1 MSIADPHKRD
11 FATNARLPR
20 IALLALAIGVLS
32 TFAAFALLS
41 LIHLFTNLFFFQ
53 RLSFAD
59 RSPALNTLG
68 PWAAAV
74 PVAGG
79 VVVGLIARF
88 GSEKIRGHGIPEA
101 IEAILFGKSR
111 MSPKVA
117 VLKPLAS
124 GIVIG
129 SGGPFGAE
137 GPIIMTGGA
146 IGSLIA
152 QFVKVTAAERK
163 TLLVAGATAGMT
175 AVFGTPVA
183 AVLLAVELLLF
194 EWRPRSFLPVALACA
209 VAGFARAAFFGVGP
223 LFPLVTAPPSAAALG
238 SCAAAGLLS
247 GALACALSVA
257 LYKTEDWFGKLP
269 VHWMWWPAIGG
280 LAVGIGGLIE
290 PRALGV
296 GYDVIGDLLH
306 GNIALQFA
314 LAILVVK
321 AVIWVIALGSG
332 TSGGVLAPLL
342 MLGAGLGTLLGPVL
356 PGGEPALW
364 PLVCMAAT
372 LGATLG
378 APLTAIVFA
387 LGLTHD
393 ANALL
398 PLLAATLVAHGFA
411 TVVMK
416 RSIMTEKIARRGYHI
431 YREYGVDPLERHYV
445 DEVMT
450 RDVVTIDADLSV
462 GVVRARYFGATQA
475 HRAYPVVRDGVLIG
489 LLDRATLDR
498 GGDAHAGDAN
508 GGEMRAS
515 DGRAKREPMADMR
528 VTDMRVADARVA
540 DARVPDLP
548 VADLLPRRTPPFSL
562 ADETCRLVATRLAV
576 HRLERLPVVTDPDT
590 MRLVGI
596 VSRSDLVKPALRHFD
611 DEHKRERFR
620 RAHPAAF
627 VRRRFAPARKTG

>member
-1 MSIADPHKRD
+1 MNHDDHKRD
-11 FATNARLPR
+11 FSSNDRLPG
-20 IALLALAIGVLS
+20 ISALAVVIGALAVL
-32 TFAAFALLS
+32 AAFVLLS
-41 LIHLFTNLFFFQ
+41 LIHLFTNLFFYGTF
-53 RLSFAD
+53 SFAD
-59 RSPALNTLG
+59 HSPALNTLG
-68 PWAAAV
+68 AW
-74 PVAGG
+74 
-79 VVVGLIARF
+79 VVLIPIVGGLIVGMMARY

-117 VLKPLAS
+117 ILKPLSS

-146 IGSLIA
+146 LGSLLA
-152 QFVKVTAAERK
+152 QCFKVTSAERK
-163 TLLVAGATAGMT
+163 TLLVAGAAAGMT

-209 VAGFARAAFFGVGP
+209 VAGFGRAIFFGTAP
-223 LFPLVTAPPSAAALG
+223 LFPLQTAEPSALSLV
-238 SCAAAGLLS
+238 SCAIAGLLS
-247 GALACALSVA
+247 GALASGLSSA
-257 LYKTEDWFGKLP
+257 LYKVEDLFGRLP
-269 VHWMWWPAIGG
+269 LHWMWWPALGG
-280 LAVGIGGLIE
+280 LVVGIGGFVE

-306 GNIALQFA
+306 QHIALQIAIA
-314 LAILVVK
+314 LLVVK
-321 AVIWVIALGSG
+321 AVMWVVALGSG

-342 MLGAGLGTLLGPVL
+342 MLGAGLGTVLGHVL

-387 LGLTHD
+387 FGLTHD

-411 TVVMK
+411 TIVMK

-445 DEVMT
+445 DEVMSRT
-450 RDVVTIDADLSV
+450 VEAIDANV
-462 GVVRARYFGATQA
+462 TVRDALATYFGTNQKR
-475 HRAYPVVRDGVLIG
+475 RAYPVIRNEAVLGI
-489 LLDRATLDR
+489 LDRATLERIRESAEKSMAAAATVTAETSGSAAADMLP
-498 GGDAHAGDAN
+498 DAF
-508 GGEMRAS
+508 
-515 DGRAKREPMADMR
+515 DMR
-528 VTDMRVADARVA
+528 VG
-540 DARVPDLP
+540 DLMEDTP
-548 VADLLPRRTPPFSL
+548 AIALPH
-562 ADETCRLVATRLAV
+562 ETCRLIATRLAV
-576 HRLERLPVVTDPDT
+576 HGLERLPVVADRKS
-590 MRLVGI
+590 MRLIGI
-596 VSRSDLVKPALRHFD
+596 VTRSDLIKPSLGHFEE
-611 DEHKRERFR
+611 EHKREQFR
-620 RAHPAAF
+620 YIGFWPGSSKRPLAA
-627 VRRRFAPARKTG
+627 PPKETNPHS

>member
-1 MSIADPHKRD
+1 MNHDTHKRD
-11 FATNARLPR
+11 FSINARLPG
-20 IALLALAIGVLS
+20 ISALAAGIGALS
-32 TFAAFALLS
+32 TLAAFALLS
-41 LIHLFTNLFFFQ
+41 LIHLFTNLFFFGSF
-53 RLSFAD
+53 SFAD

-68 PWAAAV
+68 AWVVVIPA
-74 PVAGG
+74 AGG
-79 VVVGLIARF
+79 LIVGLMARF

-117 VLKPLAS
+117 VLKPLSS

-146 IGSLIA
+146 LGSLIA
-152 QFVKVTAAERK
+152 QCVKVTSAERK
-163 TLLVAGATAGMT
+163 TLLVAGAAAGMT

-209 VAGFARAAFFGVGP
+209 VAGFARAVFFGTGP
-223 LFPLVTAPPSAAALG
+223 LFPLVTAPPDAWSLV
-238 SCAAAGLLS
+238 SCVIAGLLS
-247 GALACALSVA
+247 GALASGLSAA
-257 LYKTEDWFGKLP
+257 LYKTEDLFGRLP
-269 VHWMWWPAIGG
+269 IHWMWWPAIGG
-280 LAVGIGGLIE
+280 LVVGIGGLIE
-290 PRALGV
+290 PRAMGV

-306 GNIALQFA
+306 QHIVLQVA
-314 LAILVVK
+314 IAILVVK
-321 AVIWVIALGSG
+321 AVIWVVALGSG

-342 MLGAGLGTLLGPVL
+342 TLGAGLGTVLAHWL

-378 APLTAIVFA
+378 APLTAIMFA
-387 LGLTHD
+387 FGLTHD
-393 ANALL
+393 SNALL

-450 RDVVTIDADLSV
+450 RTVDAIVASLT
-462 GVVRARYFGATQA
+462 VRDALLTWFGATQA
-475 HRAYPVVRDGVLIG
+475 RRAYPVVQNDAVLGVV
-489 LLDRATLDR
+489 DRAMLEQLRDNEPGNTLDL
-498 GGDAHAGDAN
+498 
-508 GGEMRAS
+508 
-515 DGRAKREPMADMR
+515 KL
-528 VTDMRVADARVA
+528 ADALRDHSAVFA
-540 DARVPDLP
+540 
-548 VADLLPRRTPPFSL
+548 L
-562 ADETCRLVATRLAV
+562 ADETCRVVATRLAV
-576 HRLERLPVVTDPDT
+576 HGLERLAVVTDLESR
-590 MRLVGI
+590 RLVGI
-596 VSRSDLVKPALRHFD
+596 VSRSDLVKPSIAHF
-611 DEHKRERFR
+611 EEEQKKERFR
-620 RAHPAAF
+620 RLRLKPGKRHFPP
-627 VRRRFAPARKTG
+627 VRRSGGIEQ